1 MGWGDWYPGAGMSH
15 PEGATPTQLQPRP
28 CGNMGPR
35 KGELPTPQEEA
46 EVQFYEASPGL
57 GMLAINSNFKDSEQ
71 AKQSSLVGW
80 IWPSSYQVAISAR
93 KLNIKL

>member
-1 MGWGDWYPGAGMSH
+1 MSH
-15 PEGATPTQLQPRP
+15 PEGATPTPLQPRP
-28 CGNMGPR
+28 CGNVGPR

-71 AKQSSLVGW
+71 AKQTHLLGGFGPAATKLQSLLG
-80 IWPSSYQVAISAR
+80 
-93 KLNIKL
+93 N

>member
-1 MGWGDWYPGAGMSH
+1 MSH

-28 CGNMGPR
+28 CGNVAPR
-35 KGELPTPQEEA
+35 KGGLPTSQEEA

-57 GMLAINSNFKDSEQ
+57 GILAINSKFKDSEQ

-80 IWPSSYQVAISAR
+80 VWPSSYQVAISAW
-93 KLNIKL
+93 KLDIKL